1 MCKGHSVFTKSLVR
15 TLQGSSFLLQLLL
28 IIGLLGPTLTMYAVA
43 CMQAHDNF
51 TKNAPDTHAPLTKAC
66 TGTQGVWMYCLDAL
80 RYAVTHNP
88 LLPFARDPS

>member
-51 TKNAPDTHAPLTKAC
+51 TKTC
-66 TGTQGVWMYCLDAL
+66 TSYTCTPIKSL
-80 RYAVTHNP
+80 H
-88 LLPFARDPS
+88 